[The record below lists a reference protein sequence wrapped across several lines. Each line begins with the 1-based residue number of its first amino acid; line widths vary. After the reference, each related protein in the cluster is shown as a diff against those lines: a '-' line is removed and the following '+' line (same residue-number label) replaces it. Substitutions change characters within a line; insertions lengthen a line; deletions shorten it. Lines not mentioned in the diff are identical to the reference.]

1 MPHPSLSP
9 HLNIDALPF
18 MRMNEIFG
26 CVETLG
32 SRSNAD
38 EFAGSFLLAIGRV
51 VVNSLRRLRV
61 VNRVPRLQ
69 HWKAMWR
76 RYKTG

>member
-26 CVETLG
+26 CVETLE

-38 EFAGSFLLAIGRV
+38 EFAGSFLLTIGRV
-51 VVNSLRRLRV
+51 VVNSLRR
-61 VNRVPRLQ
+61 
-69 HWKAMWR
+69 
-76 RYKTG
+76 

>member
-26 CVETLG
+26 CVETLAG
-32 SRSNAD
+32 RDTILD

-51 VVNSLRRLRV
+51 VVISLRRRGSSTEC
-61 VNRVPRLQ
+61 RD
-69 HWKAMWR
+69 
-76 RYKTG
+76 KTASLECEKI